1 MQNIFVAWL
10 IKYQKK
16 KKKKIFFRKE
26 ISSQKDNHAFNMDKR
41 KLFIWN
47 FDFIIFLEMLSKK
60 VAVCITGGY
69 KTT

>member
-1 MQNIFVAWL
+1 
-10 IKYQKK
+10 
-16 KKKKIFFRKE
+16 
-26 ISSQKDNHAFNMDKR
+26 MDER